1 MWFPFVVGCALYS
14 AIDVTRIITIRHQPM
29 TWACL
34 GFLSFSMLQL
44 RKVSSNRRKLDVLA
58 MCTNCGDDFRLKLLS
73 QEDGPQVQLT
83 VN

>member
-1 MWFPFVVGCALYS
+1 
-14 AIDVTRIITIRHQPM
+14 M

-34 GFLSFSMLQL
+34 GFLSFNMLQL